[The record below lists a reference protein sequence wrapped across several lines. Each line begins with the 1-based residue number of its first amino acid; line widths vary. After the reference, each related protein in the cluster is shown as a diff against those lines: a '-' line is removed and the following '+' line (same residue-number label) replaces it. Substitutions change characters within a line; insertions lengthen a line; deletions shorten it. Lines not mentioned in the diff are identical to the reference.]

1 MWFKS
6 LSKAQFSLYAKQEA
20 RLDIAYW
27 LAGLVQYK
35 CENEAPTTIIL
46 SEITNFKRQV
56 REMLGHA
63 YEDIGQLHGL
73 PAQLIKHQLGF
84 TVRSCRHSLKDTNK
98 RFRCIRQGI
107 EMPGDNQLMEREMA
121 WIKERAELLDA
132 DDLLEQWNR
141 SIYLI
146 YGAITLDRTR
156 LSVAG
161 YRDQLKRRLDA
172 AMDLMSPG
180 HKKVKQYC
188 QSYIGHLDL
197 EPIPAIL
204 LVDQQIGEY
213 SRLFEAG
220 VALARHST
228 SLLSTNHRFVT
239 RGFDQKSLDKYLETI
254 HIRANHI
261 HERLTHANLMR
272 ANTIRRALDRNELR

>member
-20 RLDIAYW
+20 KLDMAYW
-27 LAGLVQYK
+27 LAALVQYK

-56 REMLGHA
+56 REMLRHA
-63 YEDIGQLHGL
+63 YEDIEQLHGL

-84 TVRSCRHSLKDTNK
+84 TVKSCRQSLKDTNK

-172 AMDLMSPG
+172 AVDLMSPG

-197 EPIPAIL
+197 EPIPAML

-220 VALARHST
+220 LALARHST

-239 RGFDQKSLDKYLETI
+239 RGFDQKDLDKYLETI
-254 HIRANHI
+254 DIRANHI